1 MAMIILFAAVVIVVI
16 VVVVAVVV
24 VVVVAGPENEPRA
37 PCMYIL
43 GKVLSDRAVHPDS
56 LLFPHLIFHLFE

>member
-1 MAMIILFAAVVIVVI
+1 MAMIILFAVAVI
-16 VVVVAVVV
+16 VVVVVV

-43 GKVLSDRAVHPDS
+43 GKVLSD
-56 LLFPHLIFHLFE
+56 

>member
-1 MAMIILFAAVVIVVI
+1 MIILFAVAA
-16 VVVVAVVV
+16 VVVVVVV

-43 GKVLSDRAVHPDS
+43 GKVLSDRAVYPDS
-56 LLFPHLIFHLFE
+56 LLFPHLIFCWFE